1 MVFFHVRLR
10 LTQSFCTLRRIIRK
24 ICIKEKS
31 KFSFSSQK
39 PDIVEVD
46 TITNNGALVRQK
58 KLSRGKF
65 RSLKVQE
72 AEGFLG
78 RYRGGSRKS

>member
-1 MVFFHVRLR
+1 MVFTCS
-10 LTQSFCTLRRIIRK
+10 LTFNSRFCTLRRIIHK
-24 ICIKEKS
+24 ICIKEKL

-39 PDIVEVD
+39 HDIVEVD
-46 TITNNGALVRQK
+46 TITNNEDMARQK
-58 KLSRGKF
+58 KFLCGKF

-78 RYRGGSRKS
+78 RYRGGSLEG

>member
-1 MVFFHVRLR
+1 MVFLCS
-10 LTQSFCTLRRIIRK
+10 LTFNSCFCTLRRIIRK
-24 ICIKEKS
+24 ICIKEKL

-46 TITNNGALVRQK
+46 TITNNGAMARQK
-58 KLSRGKF
+58 KFSRGKF

-78 RYRGGSRKS
+78 RYRGGSREG

>member
-1 MVFFHVRLR
+1 MVFSCS
-10 LTQSFCTLRRIIRK
+10 LTFNSRFCTLRRIIRE
-24 ICIKEKS
+24 ICIKEKL
-31 KFSFSSQK
+31 KFSISSQK

-46 TITNNGALVRQK
+46 TIKNNGAMALQK
-58 KLSRGKF
+58 KFSRGKF

-78 RYRGGSRKS
+78 RCRGGSREG

>member
-1 MVFFHVRLR
+1 MVFSCS
-10 LTQSFCTLRRIIRK
+10 LTFNSRFCTLRRIIRK
-24 ICIKEKS
+24 ICIKEKL

-46 TITNNGALVRQK
+46 TITNNGAMARQK

-78 RYRGGSRKS
+78 RYRGGSREG